1 MLSNIPLAA
10 TTFKLSKQD
19 RLAKPKHIKILFR
32 EGKSFKISPFRVF
45 YVKKIQETFS
55 SNKVLFSVSKKRIRS
70 AVKRNRIKR
79 LLREA
84 YRINKWIL
92 NLPDL
97 KDSGVS
103 FVFLIGYVYNGN
115 GEEIRHTVFNEA
127 VAASLQH
134 LRTLLNGAKFL

>member
-1 MLSNIPLAA
+1 MLPNDPLAE

-19 RLAKPKHIKILFR
+19 RLIKPKHIKILFR
-32 EGKSFKISPFRVF
+32 EGKSFKVSPLRVF
-45 YVKKIQETFS
+45 YIKKSQATFS
-55 SNKVLFSVSKKRIRS
+55 NNKVLFSISKKRIRS

-92 NLPDL
+92 NSPGLR
-97 KDSGVS
+97 DSG

-115 GEEIRHTVFNEA
+115 GEEIHHTVFNKA
-127 VAASLQH
+127 VIASLQH
-134 LRTLLNGAKFL
+134 FRVLLNGKNFL